1 MKLLTLAILSL
12 ASTSFAATNGIDAT
26 FGSGGAVLIG
36 PTPTSNLVLNDIRGI
51 AFQSDGK
58 IIVAGRSIATS
69 GTYVGHIQ
77 AAIGRLDADGSWDTT
92 FADHGLFVL
101 PAGSATT
108 PMGGEIKHVAVL
120 SDGSVLGEGGSHH
133 DSFGPLW
140 DTCIVLLKLDSQG
153 APADFG
159 PAHSGS
165 FCYDLSPTPSSR
177 PSDADGL
184 AVNADGSFY
193 VTSVTTLTH
202 GAVAHF
208 DAGGTLVSGYGTAGV
223 VDLPDQVFTFI
234 LTPSPDGGL
243 FATGGQYSGG
253 TNSKIAVVKLR
264 SDGTIDTGYGDNGV
278 FFNDSIAGLVTPVSA
293 HLDVQDRLLIADNDD
308 VAGAYSDY
316 LFFRADSGGNV
327 DTAFNP
333 AGEQP
338 GAPGYAMPVVS
349 GQPDADYVLGAQP
362 LPDGHIFAVG
372 GAGLPVSPPRPT
384 TVALLRL
391 DDDSGYDASFGD
403 AAHPGWAAMGL
414 GSDAYTFAIDDH
426 QRAYIATVA
435 TDSSAHSCA
444 ALVRI
449 ITDRLFSDSIDVP
462 ADLSALAC
470 P

>member
-12 ASTSFAATNGIDAT
+12 TSTSFAATNGIDAT

-101 PAGSATT
+101 PAGSAAT

-208 DAGGTLVSGYGTAGV
+208 DAGGSLVSGYGTAGV

-278 FFNDSIAGLVTPVSA
+278 FFNDAIAGQVTPSRRIWTCKTGFSSPTMTTSPAPIRIIYSSA
-293 HLDVQDRLLIADNDD
+293 PTPAEMSTPHSIRPANSPAHRVTRCLS
-308 VAGAYSDY
+308 Y
-316 LFFRADSGGNV
+316 RASPTPTMSSARSRCLTDISSQWAERV
-327 DTAFNP
+327 CPYRRRDQRQSPSCAWTMIPVMTRHSVMPHIP
-333 AGEQP
+333 AGP
-338 GAPGYAMPVVS
+338 PWVWAPMPTLS
-349 GQPDADYVLGAQP
+349 QSTIISEL
-362 LPDGHIFAVG
+362 
-372 GAGLPVSPPRPT
+372 
-384 TVALLRL
+384 LLRQL
-391 DDDSGYDASFGD
+391 PRTRRPIPA
-403 AAHPGWAAMGL
+403 P
-414 GSDAYTFAIDDH
+414 
-426 QRAYIATVA
+426 R
-435 TDSSAHSCA
+435 SSA
-444 ALVRI
+444 
-449 ITDRLFSDSIDVP
+449 
-462 ADLSALAC
+462 
-470 P
+470 